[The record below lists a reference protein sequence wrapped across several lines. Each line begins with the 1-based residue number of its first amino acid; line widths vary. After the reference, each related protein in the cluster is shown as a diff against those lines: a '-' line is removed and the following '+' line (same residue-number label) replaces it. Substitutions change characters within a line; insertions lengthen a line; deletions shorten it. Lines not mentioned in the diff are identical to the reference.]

1 MASAQHDCPTLQRT
15 YAHLTQGTH
24 PSKKTKHVKDLR
36 RYLQVATL
44 NERGLL
50 TVRKSDPFCPQ
61 RELIVVP
68 CDMLPGLITALHI
81 CFQHP
86 TKHQLSSLFQRYFC
100 GLCIDTVISEV
111 TNNCHQCN
119 SLKKLPREVFEQ
131 SSSKS
136 PECPGQ
142 QFAADI
148 IRRCKQK
155 IFVTRDIFS
164 SFSTATLIPDETA
177 NTLRDYLIINT
188 APIQN
193 NYNNSTIRIDNAPG
207 FTALKDDKILQSRG
221 IYLDFGD
228 IKNINKNPVAE
239 KGIQEI
245 EAELLRRDPS
255 GNPVTPVELSVV
267 IESLNSRL
275 RNRGLSAKEILLQTD
290 QNTGEKFT
298 FNDKELSFQQHNI
311 RLRNHL
317 PSSLSKVEVGIEQK
331 RQQSRLVTWYI

>member
-1 MASAQHDCPTLQRT
+1 MSGYNIVVHNLKGESNISSDYGSRHPRMCKDATCQICKFVEETQECVVQRLTVSDIMSGSAKMPFLNHSAWQSAHHDCPTLQRT

-36 RYLQVATL
+36 LYLQVATL

-50 TVRKSDPFCPQ
+50 IVRKSDPFCPQ
-61 RELIVVP
+61 RELIMVP

-86 TKHQLSSLFQRYFC
+86 TKHQLSLLFQHYFY

-155 IFVTRDIFS
+155 IFVTHDIFS

-177 NTLRDYLIINT
+177 NTL
-188 APIQN
+188 
-193 NYNNSTIRIDNAPG
+193 
-207 FTALKDDKILQSRG
+207 
-221 IYLDFGD
+221 
-228 IKNINKNPVAE
+228 
-239 KGIQEI
+239 
-245 EAELLRRDPS
+245 
-255 GNPVTPVELSVV
+255 
-267 IESLNSRL
+267 
-275 RNRGLSAKEILLQTD
+275 
-290 QNTGEKFT
+290 
-298 FNDKELSFQQHNI
+298 
-311 RLRNHL
+311 
-317 PSSLSKVEVGIEQK
+317 
-331 RQQSRLVTWYI
+331 

>member
-1 MASAQHDCPTLQRT
+1 MSGYNIVVNHLKGESNISSDYGSRHPRMCKDATCQICKFVEETQECVVQSLTVSDVMSGSAKMPFLNHSAWQTAQHDCPTLRRT

-50 TVRKSDPFCPQ
+50 IVV
-61 RELIVVP
+61 LVVVP

-86 TKHQLSSLFQRYFC
+86 TKHQLSSLFQRYFY

-111 TNNCHQCN
+111 TNNRHQCN

-142 QFAADI
+142 QFAADV

-155 IFVTRDIFS
+155 IFITRDIFS

-188 APIQN
+188 APIRN
-193 NYNNSTIRIDNAPG
+193 NNSTICIDNAPG
-207 FTALKDDKILQSRG
+207 FTALKDDKILQSHG
-221 IYLDFGD
+221 IYLDFSD
-228 IKNINKNPVAE
+228 IKNINKNPQYVSDGTFFVGFIIKYLE
-239 KGIQEI
+239 KLNAIILIIYSSRPFNVVCEPQVF
-245 EAELLRRDPS
+245 ALRGSD
-255 GNPVTPVELSVV
+255 
-267 IESLNSRL
+267 
-275 RNRGLSAKEILLQTD
+275 
-290 QNTGEKFT
+290 
-298 FNDKELSFQQHNI
+298 
-311 RLRNHL
+311 
-317 PSSLSKVEVGIEQK
+317 
-331 RQQSRLVTWYI
+331 